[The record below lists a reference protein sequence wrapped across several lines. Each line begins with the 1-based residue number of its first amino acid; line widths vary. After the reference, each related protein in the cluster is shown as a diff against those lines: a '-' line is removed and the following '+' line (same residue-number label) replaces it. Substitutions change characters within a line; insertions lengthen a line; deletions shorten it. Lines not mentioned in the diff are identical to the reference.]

1 MENQDNNTPEEQTP
15 HSSESK
21 KAVDRRKIPSFT
33 PWALIAKEPK
43 NVILGSSVY
52 ALASF
57 IFGISL
63 GSAGATMWNIVA
75 AGAIGFLIFAYYQG
89 YKWSPAALTPA
100 IILTILFNYLI
111 FSSTGG
117 SVGSAKRG
125 FSVSYSSGQEIPA
138 LMLLFSFICA
148 VYVLASIWR
157 APSREFLN
165 QHERL
170 RLRRE
175 QLADP
180 AQASSENNSEKTT
193 SENNSEA
200 EGDNLK

>member
-1 MENQDNNTPEEQTP
+1 MENQDNNTPEEQTS

-75 AGAIGFLIFAYYQG
+75 AGTIGSLVFAYYRG
-89 YKWSPAALTPA
+89 YKWSPAALIPA
-100 IILTILFNYLI
+100 IILTTLFNFLI
-111 FSSTGG
+111 FSTAGG

-125 FSVSYSSGQEIPA
+125 FSVSFSPGQGLPA
-138 LMLLFSFICA
+138 IMLLLSLTCVI
-148 VYVLASIWR
+148 YVLASFWR

-165 QHERL
+165 QHERI

-175 QLADP
+175 QLANP
-180 AQASSENNSEKTT
+180 TQTSSEDTSEKTA
-193 SENNSEA
+193 SENSSDTE
-200 EGDNLK
+200 EDNLK